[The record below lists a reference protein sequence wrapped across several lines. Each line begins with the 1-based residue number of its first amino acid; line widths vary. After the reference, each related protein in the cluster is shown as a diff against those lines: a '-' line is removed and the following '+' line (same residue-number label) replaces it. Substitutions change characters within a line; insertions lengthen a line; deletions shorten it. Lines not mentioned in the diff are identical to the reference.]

1 MPCQRLPT
9 QDGKGFGT
17 VRQKCR
23 DTSPSPTIRDVPWEH
38 DRGEKPQG
46 SGAQSVPCYVRIVGM
61 GKKLMPKAIC
71 KTVCRRVVHWQVV
84 KLPHTG
90 RTDADSRTRAVWI
103 GARTRKDH
111 VRLRRPAARK
121 ETGAQDRQANPDPP
135 ANGKAPR
142 TWCVCRWP
150 NSVAW
155 QPASPLTRAECAHLR
170 AFTVAWTLLQRT
182 QDNGEDDDDDGQDDG

>member
-1 MPCQRLPT
+1 MKAVPKASHT
-9 QDGKGFGT
+9 DGKGFGT

-84 KLPHTG
+84 KLPHTDLGTWLATHRLDG
-90 RTDADSRTRAVWI
+90 RARPISFAMSRRQTEDRSK
-103 GARTRKDH
+103 G
-111 VRLRRPAARK
+111 L
-121 ETGAQDRQANPDPP
+121 TG
-135 ANGKAPR
+135 
-142 TWCVCRWP
+142 
-150 NSVAW
+150 
-155 QPASPLTRAECAHLR
+155 
-170 AFTVAWTLLQRT
+170 
-182 QDNGEDDDDDGQDDG
+182 